1 LAVLRIAATSLA
13 VVVTA
18 TLVAGC
24 GGSGHSP
31 AEAHLA
37 ALANGVCR
45 EVGSMGTHDRLKAE
59 LAELRTQLNSDQQ
72 LPRVATYVADA
83 QASARLQAALSKLSY
98 KEYGPAGSTLLK
110 ESSRLERKIQSD
122 LKALGWTA
130 CTGQRLG
137 SGAR

>member
-1 LAVLRIAATSLA
+1 VLRITATSL
-13 VVVTA
+13 VLVVTA

-37 ALANGVCR
+37 ALANAACG
-45 EVGSMGTHDRLKAE
+45 EAENMSMHVRLKAE
-59 LAELRTQLNSDQQ
+59 LAKLRAQLNSDQE

-83 QASARLQAALSKLSY
+83 QASDRLQATLRKLSY
-98 KEYGPAGSTLLK
+98 KKYAPAASRLLK
-110 ESSRLERKIQSD
+110 ESSRLERKIESD

-130 CTGQRLG
+130 CAGARLG
-137 SGAR
+137 LGAR

>member
-1 LAVLRIAATSLA
+1 VLRIAATSL
-13 VVVTA
+13 VLVVTA

-45 EVGSMGTHDRLKAE
+45 EAENMGMHGRLKAE
-59 LAELRTQLNSDQQ
+59 LAKLRAQLNSDKE

-83 QASARLQAALSKLSY
+83 QATARSQATLSKLSY
-98 KEYGPAGSTLLK
+98 KKYAPAASTLLK

-130 CTGQRLG
+130 CAGARLG
-137 SGAR
+137 LGVR